1 VTDRSKSEVVTH
13 PALCEPFSNGRDTA
27 RLLHDLGAML
37 SLLNPEMLSF
47 PILDFGA
54 GSCWITES
62 IARMGN
68 RVTAFDIHPDLAGC
82 ISGRV
87 NADRR
92 IDPSLIDHAT
102 GDGHAMP
109 FKGGTFGH
117 TLCYDTLH
125 HMHDYEKVFSEFSRV
140 LMPGGRAIFVEPGAK
155 HATSAETIAFLK
167 LKAHDPTWIERN
179 VVLEEVNRCAVA
191 AGLGE
196 LQIVPIQHPAAPIR
210 FPLRSWIKY
219 RQGNQA
225 ARDSFADNLAAINYD
240 QRVVFYCDKA
250 R

>member
-1 VTDRSKSEVVTH
+1 LTDKSQNPVITH

-68 RVTAFDIHPDLAGC
+68 RVTAFDIHTDLAGC
-82 ISGRV
+82 INGRV

-92 IDPSLIDHAT
+92 IDPSLIDYAT
-102 GDGHAMP
+102 GDGHDMP
-109 FKGGTFGH
+109 FKGATFGH

-125 HMHDYEKVFSEFSRV
+125 HMHDYGKVFSEFSRV
-140 LMPGGRAIFVEPGAK
+140 LKRGGRAIFVEPGAK

-167 LKAHDPTWIERN
+167 LKTHDPTWIERN
-179 VVLEEVNRCAVA
+179 VVLEEVNQCAVT
-191 AGLGE
+191 AGFGE
-196 LQIVPIQHPAAPIR
+196 LQVVPIQHPAAFIS
-210 FPLRSWIKY
+210 FPLRSWMEY
-219 RQGNQA
+219 RNGNKT
-225 ARDSFADNLAAINYD
+225 ARDSLARNLAVINYD
-240 QRVVFYCDKA
+240 QRIVFYCDKVK
-250 R
+250 